1 LKQNTRI
8 EDNATLKKK
17 NTIQWCYFLD
27 YYGMKDIHP
36 YLILQLQEEE
46 WLVLQYRVLWRGGA
60 GVIPSIGA
68 ANLELFETFKCMAHS
83 LLRVNPL
90 LFFFLGGGF
99 GFTIYSWT
107 PQKFFQILSFI
118 AVFDFLMH

>member
-1 LKQNTRI
+1 
-8 EDNATLKKK
+8 
-17 NTIQWCYFLD
+17 
-27 YYGMKDIHP
+27 MKDIHP

-90 LFFFLGGGF
+90 LFFFFFFLGGG
-99 GFTIYSWT
+99 GWIYHIQLDPT
-107 PQKFFQILSFI
+107 EILLDPFIHCSF
-118 AVFDFLMH
+118 

>member
-90 LFFFLGGGF
+90 LFFFFFFGGG
-99 GFTIYSWT
+99 GLDLPYTVG
-107 PQKFFQILSFI
+107 PHRNSFRS
-118 AVFDFLMH
+118 FHSLQFLTS

>member
-1 LKQNTRI
+1 MKQNTRV

-17 NTIQWCYFLD
+17 NTILWCYFLD

-83 LLRVNPL
+83 LREPSTLFFF
-90 LFFFLGGGF
+90 FFFLGGVW
-99 GFTIYSWT
+99 IYHIQLDPT
-107 PQKFFQILSFI
+107 EILLDPFIHCSF
-118 AVFDFLMH
+118 